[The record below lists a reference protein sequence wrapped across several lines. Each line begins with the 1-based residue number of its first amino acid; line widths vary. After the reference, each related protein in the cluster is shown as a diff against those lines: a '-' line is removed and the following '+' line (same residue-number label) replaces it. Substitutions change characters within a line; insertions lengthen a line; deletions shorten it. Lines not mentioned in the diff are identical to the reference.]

1 MGPFKITV
9 LFELRADG
17 GLRAY
22 SDGVPGLALSSMD
35 GNAALADITEML
47 SLILSERLNAQVPS
61 GPSSSGCVS
70 SHNARAEAVG
80 LIPVLCHQA
89 VSSPQR
95 WTSRW

>member
-35 GNAALADITEML
+35 GNAALADITEIAQL
-47 SLILSERLNAQVPS
+47 DLIGTPERS
-61 GPSSSGCVS
+61 GTI
-70 SHNARAEAVG
+70 RAV
-80 LIPVLCHQA
+80 
-89 VSSPQR
+89 
-95 WTSRW
+95 